1 MEPLANF
8 AVEDLKLVYR
18 VLHAH
23 LMDHVELMDS
33 ALFLAL
39 QTHLQKLARADGVDL
54 ADHARWDAWL
64 GGESV
69 PCDERMKG
77 RRTLKPV

>member
-1 MEPLANF
+1 MDAFELA
-8 AVEDLKLVYR
+8 DLKLVYR
-18 VLHAH
+18 VLHGH
-23 LMDHVELMDS
+23 LMEHPELMDS
-33 ALFLAL
+33 GFFLAL
-39 QTHLQKLARADGVDL
+39 QTHLQARARAEGVDL

-64 GGESV
+64 GGEPV

>member
-1 MEPLANF
+1 MS
-8 AVEDLKLVYR
+8 DLKLVYR

-33 ALFLAL
+33 ALFHQL
-39 QTHLQKLARADGVDL
+39 QERLQKEARAAGVDL
-54 ADHARWDAWL
+54 ADHAAWDAWL
-64 GGESV
+64 GQEST

-77 RRTLKPV
+77 RRTLHPV